1 MMSGFDCMTCTFWN
15 LKYVCLVLILH
26 FGEQGEYRF
35 CLIPCPLYEAVKG
48 YMYKERERKY
58 NGSDTALW
66 LYYRGGLL
74 SEACYCIECL
84 IPAKWHCIDDLCIEM
99 VYIALS

>member
-1 MMSGFDCMTCTFWN
+1 
-15 LKYVCLVLILH
+15 
-26 FGEQGEYRF
+26 
-35 CLIPCPLYEAVKG
+35 
-48 YMYKERERKY
+48 MYKERERKY

-84 IPAKWHCIDDLCIEM
+84 IPAK
-99 VYIALS
+99 